1 MAELEERLAS
11 VLNDPKMM
19 QQIMTMAQNLNATG
33 SSQPESAPP
42 AQNDPSPQIDL
53 GMLKQLSGFAQQG
66 NIDSNQRTLLKALGP
81 YLSRERIGKLEKAM
95 RAARVAQMASGFLA
109 TSQYQTGR

>member
-19 QQIMTMAQNLNATG
+19 QQIMNMAQNLNAAP
-33 SSQPESAPP
+33 SSPQESGPTQDEP
-42 AQNDPSPQIDL
+42 GPQIDL

-95 RAARVAQMASGFLA
+95 RAARVAQIASGFLGS
-109 TSQYQTGR
+109 SQFQAGR